1 MIHCLSCYAD
11 AKPNEDGGN
20 KRSKKGTFQKPE
32 CHMSAG
38 SEAATEKLPEA
49 FLPVKA
55 FKIVVHTSMMIILG
69 LFVLSLL

>member
-1 MIHCLSCYAD
+1 
-11 AKPNEDGGN
+11 
-20 KRSKKGTFQKPE
+20 
-32 CHMSAG
+32 MSAG

-69 LFVLSLL
+69 LFVLSLLRTRKLHHAQKRFQK